1 MRENIA
7 SEAEI
12 IAYYLSCRSIKQT
25 ARHFGCWHGVV
36 RKMLINNGLYTNA
49 TAKKVIELVESGKTV
64 AEIVAEIGV
73 TKTTVSSY
81 LPYTR
86 GTYMQPSESE
96 NAQRIR
102 KCREKKRENSENNLN
117 NGGNENVN
125 G

>member
-12 IAYYLSCRSIKQT
+12 IRYYLSCKSIKQT

-49 TAKKVIELVESGKTV
+49 TAKKVIELAESGKTI
-64 AEIVAEIGV
+64 AEIAAKIGM

-86 GTYMQPSESE
+86 GTYMQPSGTE
-96 NAQRIR
+96 NAQRVR
-102 KCREKKRENSENNLN
+102 KCREKKRENSENNRN
-117 NGGNENVN
+117 NGGNDNVN